1 MYMYVSPKSD
11 KTKISLTHP
20 YPYSFHNTHSPGTTE
35 TSLLVCQPPG
45 HVLRTPE
52 GGRIFS
58 ASYLES

>member
-35 TSLLVCQPPG
+35 TSLLVSLLVMFSTHLKVVESFQP
-45 HVLRTPE
+45 L
-52 GGRIFS
+52 I
-58 ASYLES
+58 